1 MSGQKNPAVRRL
13 RDLAEKEGFEP
24 SKPFRGLHDFQSCA
38 LDQLGDFSR
47 SRSGKQ
53 VFVFCDSSIII
64 AELSGMS
71 RGKFRFPAKSVRGR
85 FHRIACPAAWHTKFR
100 HRPGDGGTGPAAR
113 CAAWSSPGRFPA
125 RRGIGFP
132 AFGWKSPFVCRR
144 PPENDSLFA
153 MFVKMPIDGTA
164 KTDYDGNKFI
174 CFRRAGNRT
183 PRGRKTLGKRR
194 AAHVYSGNHREQ

>member
-1 MSGQKNPAVRRL
+1 M
-13 RDLAEKEGFEP
+13 AEKEGFEP

-47 SRSGKQ
+47 SWSGKNRYSFLRQ
-53 VFVFCDSSIII
+53 QYYYNRAFRNVKGQIS
-64 AELSGMS
+64 LSGE
-71 RGKFRFPAKSVRGR
+71 KCPGR
-85 FHRIACPAAWHTKFR
+85 RLRRITCPAVWHTKTR
-100 HRPGDGGTGPAAR
+100 RRRGDGGTVPGERRAAR
-113 CAAWSSPGRFPA
+113 PSPGRFPA
-125 RRGIGFP
+125 AAGRSGVSDFRFLDGKG
-132 AFGWKSPFVCRR
+132 PFVCRR
-144 PPENDSLFA
+144 PPENVSLFA

-164 KTDYDGNKFI
+164 KTDYDENKFI